1 MFGAQVVRRGVL
13 AISVLA
19 AALLTAAASS
29 AANAPVR
36 SVAGPGSPA
45 RAPAAALRAFP
56 SGQYASAARTEC
68 HVAADPVQPGRW
80 LRARVGRRLALYG
93 ALTCNETMGSIEL
106 QTCGQRKVGGGNWQ
120 WVRKSCVPRI
130 TRITKYNSATA
141 RFKGYRGVTYRTYT
155 LAIAH
160 PLGSPELVYRGFGDP
175 YRCCSDVGGPH

>member
-1 MFGAQVVRRGVL
+1 MIGPQVVRRGIL
-13 AISVLA
+13 AIGVLA
-19 AALLTAAASS
+19 AAMLTAGASS

-36 SVAGPGSPA
+36 SVAGPRSPA
-45 RAPAAALRAFP
+45 PTPATALRK
-56 SGQYASAARTEC
+56 YASAARTEC
-68 HVAADPVQPGRW
+68 HVAADPVQPQRW

-106 QTCGQRKVGGGNWQ
+106 QTCGQRKVGRGNWQ

-155 LAIAH
+155 FAVAH